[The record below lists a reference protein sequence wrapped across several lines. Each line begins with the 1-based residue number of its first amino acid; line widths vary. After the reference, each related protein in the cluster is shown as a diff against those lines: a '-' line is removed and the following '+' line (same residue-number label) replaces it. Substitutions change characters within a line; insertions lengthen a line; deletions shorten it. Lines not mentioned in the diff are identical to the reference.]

1 MFCVCERGRLTCTFF
16 SYFLVGDNIKSL
28 LQSEWW
34 APLLFILHSGVF
46 TRKILR
52 WGPRW
57 NVVDQTAVPWDV
69 SEPSHT
75 RVWSVNVT
83 FVNFCWLG
91 VQHLQHG
98 SQAGRCN
105 GAFSFALLAAPETKK
120 PSCTDLRFH
129 HQFNRAE
136 LSRAE
141 PEVDALWSGAK
152 ARCVAIR
159 STPRADRECF
169 CSFWL
174 KHCLHRLYLTVL
186 LCSCSAVSS
195 DVLSYR

>member
-1 MFCVCERGRLTCTFF
+1 MSAAAFHSAFRCIHTEDIKVRTSVKCCRSNCGTLGCIGAQSHPCLECKCNICELLLTWC
-16 SYFLVGDNIKSL
+16 
-28 LQSEWW
+28 
-34 APLLFILHSGVF
+34 
-46 TRKILR
+46 
-52 WGPRW
+52 
-57 NVVDQTAVPWDV
+57 
-69 SEPSHT
+69 
-75 RVWSVNVT
+75 
-83 FVNFCWLG
+83 

-129 HQFNRAE
+129 HQFNRTE

-159 STPRADRECF
+159 STPRAERECF